1 MKTGL
6 LYEFDD
12 FRIDPLRRDV
22 HRRDSLI
29 HLPPKVFDTL
39 LTLVRHHGRVVE
51 KNELIEAVWPDTI
64 VEENNLTQ
72 NISAIRKALGDDRER
87 NRYVVTIPG
96 RGYSFVA
103 DVREMPRNG
112 VEDEQKDQISRL
124 PARKS

>member
-1 MKTGL
+1 MKTTE

-12 FRIDPLRRDV
+12 FTIDPLRRNV
-22 HRRDSLI
+22 HRLNDLI

-39 LTLVRHHGRVVE
+39 LTLVRHHGRVIE
-51 KNELIEAVWPDTI
+51 KNALIEAVWPDTV

-87 NRYVVTIPG
+87 HRYVVTIPG

-103 DVREMPRNG
+103 DVREIPRG
-112 VEDEQKDQISRL
+112 IDDETAVHEQKD
-124 PARKS
+124 PEPY

>member
-12 FRIDPLRRDV
+12 FRIDPVRRDV
-22 HRRDSLI
+22 HRLDDLI

-39 LTLVRHHGRVVE
+39 LTLVRHHGSVVE
-51 KNELIEAVWPDTI
+51 KNALIEAVWPDTN

-103 DVREMPRNG
+103 DVRELPRNG
-112 VEDEQKDQISRL
+112 
-124 PARKS
+124 

>member
-1 MKTGL
+1 MKTAM

-12 FRIDPLRRDV
+12 FRIDPVRRDV
-22 HRRDSLI
+22 HRLDDLI
-29 HLPPKVFDTL
+29 RLPPKVFDTL
-39 LTLVRHHGRVVE
+39 LTLVQHHGSVVE
-51 KNELIEAVWPDTI
+51 KNALIEAVWPDTN

-72 NISAIRKALGDDRER
+72 NISAIRKALGDDRGR

-112 VEDEQKDQISRL
+112 ADVKIDDG
-124 PARKS
+124 AA